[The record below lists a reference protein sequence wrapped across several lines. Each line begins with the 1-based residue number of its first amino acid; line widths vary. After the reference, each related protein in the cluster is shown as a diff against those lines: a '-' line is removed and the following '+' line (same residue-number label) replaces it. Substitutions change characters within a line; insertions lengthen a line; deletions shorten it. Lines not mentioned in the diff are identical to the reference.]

1 MNLKNINNHSR
12 IKSLDGLK
20 VIMLFLIFCWHTPE
34 NSTGLIGKPI
44 VDLGARAC
52 EVLFI
57 ISGFLVGYNHYH
69 NLIPAT
75 FKQSYNYVLR
85 KIAKI
90 WPLHLICFLMIFIY
104 QINIDP
110 DYLNTL
116 NILSA
121 ITNIFLLQA
130 WTSNPFSF
138 NGATWFLSALLF
150 CYFMS
155 PLLMSIFKKTK
166 RVIVVTFVSC
176 IVIRFLL
183 ELCNIDFLLLNF
195 HTSPIIRCI
204 EFYIGML
211 MLPAYFNLK
220 ESLFNNYNQN
230 TSLTMSIAEIIVTL
244 LYIFLT
250 IKMEGIWIRGY
261 FVLAACLLVFVFSF
275 NSGILSKILNLKIFT
290 LFESIQMEFY
300 ILHQAVIK
308 VFAHMLSV
316 FIPSVFIQSIVL
328 FIITVLLAIIYNRF
342 FSKKFSKSI
351 EKLLIID

>member
-1 MNLKNINNHSR
+1 MDVKNHNNQSR

-34 NSTGLIGKPI
+34 NPTGVIGKPI

-75 FKQSYNYVLR
+75 LKDSWNYVLR

-90 WPLHLICFLMIFIY
+90 WPLHLICFLIVFIY
-104 QINIDP
+104 LVSINQF
-110 DYLNTL
+110 TF
-116 NILSA
+116 NISDIFSA

-130 WTSNPFSF
+130 WTNNPFSF

-150 CYFMS
+150 CYIMS
-155 PLLMSIFKKTK
+155 PLLMSVFKKSK
-166 RVIVVTFVSC
+166 QVIIVTFVSC
-176 IVIRFLL
+176 IVIRLLL
-183 ELCNIDFLLLNF
+183 ELCNIDFFLLNF

-211 MLPAYFNLK
+211 MVPEYFNLK
-220 ESLFNNYNQN
+220 DTFNDDQN
-230 TSLTMSIAEIIVTL
+230 TSLVMSVVEILITL
-244 LYIFLT
+244 LYIILT
-250 IKMEGIWIRGY
+250 TKMERIWIRGY
-261 FVLAACLLVFVFSF
+261 FVLNACVLVFIYAL
-275 NSGILSKILNLKIFT
+275 NSGILSRILNLKIFT

-316 FIPSVFIQSIVL
+316 FIQSVFMQSIVL
-328 FIITVLLAIIYNRF
+328 FVITVLLAIIYKRF
-342 FSKKFSKSI
+342 FRKKFSDFI
-351 EKLLIID
+351 EKILVVD